1 MKVRD
6 YNEFVRKTDQYA
18 KRSRADRHAI
28 ALYGLVGEIGSVV
41 SAVKKKLLSE
51 GGEASWDQPN
61 DEIKEE
67 IGDALWYCFAS
78 GQAAN
83 PGYFDLLASDIS
95 NLRHEIGNNDERA
108 RKIALVLDPEAR
120 KAFLEL

>member
-41 SAVKKKLLSE
+41 SAVKKKLLGE
-51 GGEASWDQPN
+51 GGEAAWDQPN

-67 IGDALWYCFAS
+67 LGDALWYVFSLVQTENA
-78 GQAAN
+78 GPFDVLAN
-83 PGYFDLLASDIS
+83 DIAQ
-95 NLRHEIGNNDERA
+95 LQVEIGSEDE
-108 RKIALVLDPEAR
+108 KS
-120 KAFLEL
+120 